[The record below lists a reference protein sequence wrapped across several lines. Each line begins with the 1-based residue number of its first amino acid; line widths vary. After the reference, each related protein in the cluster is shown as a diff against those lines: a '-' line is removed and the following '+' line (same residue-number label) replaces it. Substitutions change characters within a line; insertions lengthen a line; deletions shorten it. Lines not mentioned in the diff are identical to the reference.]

1 MLFSQSIPMLYFLP
15 LVVIIAEMD
24 KNIFKAEV
32 LPLRERLLAYA
43 ARMLNNAEDAED
55 IVQEVFLKLWFMRS
69 ELYRYNSV
77 AALSY
82 MITKN
87 LTLNHIKAAHRKR
100 EKRLEIITPKEGPP
114 PDLQL
119 QEKESLRNVM
129 SIIDNLPG
137 LQQAVIKMRHLE
149 GLEIGEIAQ
158 LTGSTPEA
166 IRMSLSR
173 ARKRIK
179 ELFFD
184 NTDFKPNR
192 QQQSDKPE

>member
-1 MLFSQSIPMLYFLP
+1 MLRALHFLS
-15 LVVIIAEMD
+15 LIVIIAEMD
-24 KNIFKAEV
+24 KNRFKTEV
-32 LPLRERLLAYA
+32 LPLRERLFGYA
-43 ARMLNNAEDAED
+43 SRMLGNSDDAED
-55 IVQEVFLKLWFMRS
+55 IVQEVLLKLWFMRS

-87 LTLNHIKAAHRKR
+87 LSLNHLKTARRKR
-100 EKRLEIITPKEGPP
+100 EKLPEISVSREESP

-119 QEKESLRNVM
+119 QEKESLKNVM
-129 SIIDNLPG
+129 SIIDRLPG

-149 GLEIGEIAQ
+149 GMEIAEIAQ

-166 IRMSLSR
+166 VRMSLSR

-179 ELFFD
+179 ELFFEM
-184 NTDFKPNR
+184 R
-192 QQQSDKPE
+192 

>member
-1 MLFSQSIPMLYFLP
+1 
-15 LVVIIAEMD
+15 MD
-24 KNIFKAEV
+24 KNRFKAEV
-32 LPLRERLLAYA
+32 LPLRGRLFGYA
-43 ARMLNNAEDAED
+43 VRMLGNSDDAED

-87 LTLNHIKAAHRKR
+87 LSLNHIKTTRRKR
-100 EKRLEIITPKEGPP
+100 EKHSEISVSMEGPP

-119 QEKESLRNVM
+119 QEKESLKNVM
-129 SIIDNLPG
+129 TIIDNLPG
-137 LQQAVIKMRHLE
+137 LQQAVIKMRHIE
-149 GLEIGEIAQ
+149 GMEIAEIAQ
-158 LTGSTPEA
+158 LTGSSPEA

-179 ELFFD
+179 ELFF
-184 NTDFKPNR
+184 
-192 QQQSDKPE
+192 EHC

>member
-1 MLFSQSIPMLYFLP
+1 M
-15 LVVIIAEMD
+15 
-24 KNIFKAEV
+24 FKAEI
-32 LPLRERLLAYA
+32 LPLRGRLFSYA
-43 ARMLNNAEDAED
+43 VRMLGNSDDAED

-87 LTLNHIKAAHRKR
+87 LSLNHIKTTRRKR
-100 EKRLEIITPKEGPP
+100 EKLSEISVLGENPS

-119 QEKESLRNVM
+119 QNKESLRSVM
-129 SIIDNLPG
+129 SIIDKLPC

-149 GLEIGEIAQ
+149 GMEIAEIAQ
-158 LTGSTPEA
+158 LTGSSPEA

-173 ARKRIK
+173 ARKQIK
-179 ELFFD
+179 ELFF
-184 NTDFKPNR
+184 NNGK
-192 QQQSDKPE
+192 